1 MKRLILT
8 VMGVFV
14 GIVMIPALFAMAMGL
29 FGTVIGFLAEP
40 RVMLVLLG
48 ILAVI
53 SLPGIIIGII
63 AKR

>member
-8 VMGVFV
+8 VIGIGV
-14 GIVMIPALFAMAMGL
+14 GIVMIPALFAMAIGL
-29 FGTVIGFLAEP
+29 FGTVVGFLAEP
-40 RVMLVLLG
+40 RIMLTLLG

-53 SLPGIIIGII
+53 SLPGIIIGIV

>member
-8 VMGVFV
+8 VIGIGV
-14 GIVMIPALFAMAMGL
+14 GIVMIPALFAMAIGL

-40 RVMLVLLG
+40 KVMLVLLG

-53 SLPGIIIGII
+53 SLPGIIIGIV